1 MEKEAMIKSRRLAC
15 TFLAA
20 FLLVISKPSPG
31 IEDPA
36 GFYPFPVAEM
46 EEAAS
51 KWLKSKGFEVIRLSP
66 EGSRVQITGV
76 KGKEGWVIHLEPH
89 SPLASRVWAD
99 YRYDS
104 RSDITKRGE
113 FLEFLALYPD
123 GFFSGMAATPQTI
136 PVPILSQNEFVVCIK
151 AEREEKTFQFSGFIV
166 GSKGFI
172 LATAHDLKD
181 IHEATVTL
189 YDGREYKGKLV
200 KIDFDRDLALIDIGI
215 TCDSFISLDKSR
227 KLLGLGERVY
237 SVGCPM
243 NLKGTINSGL
253 INGPPRRV
261 GHLSLWQVAMVVLPG
276 GSGSP
281 VFDDRGNLV
290 AVVKGR
296 FRGTDSVGFLIPME
310 TVTEFLTEKDSL

>member
-1 MEKEAMIKSRRLAC
+1 MITSRKSAC
-15 TFLAA
+15 TLLAA

-31 IEDPA
+31 LENPA
-36 GFYPFPVAEM
+36 RCYPFPVAEM

-51 KWLKSKGFEVIRLSP
+51 KWLQSKGFEVTRLSP
-66 EGSRVQITGV
+66 EGSRVQLTGV
-76 KGKEGWVIHLEPH
+76 NGKECWVIHLEPH
-89 SPLASRVWAD
+89 SPLASRVSAD

-104 RSDITKRGE
+104 RSDSTKKGE
-113 FLEFLALYPD
+113 LLEFLALYPD
-123 GFFSGMAATPQTI
+123 GPFPGKAAAPQTI
-136 PVPILSQNEFVVCIK
+136 PVSILSQNEFVVCIK
-151 AEREEKTFQFSGFIV
+151 AEREERTFQFSGFII
-166 GSKGFI
+166 GSKGLI
-172 LATAHDLKD
+172 LATAHDLKN

-189 YDGREYKGKLV
+189 YDGREYKGRLV

-215 TCDSFISLDKSR
+215 PCDSFISLGKSR
-227 KLLGLGERVY
+227 NLLGLGERVY

-261 GHLSLWQVAMVVLPG
+261 GHLTLWQATMEVLPG

-281 VFDDRGNLV
+281 VFDVQGNLA

-296 FRGTDSVGFLIPME
+296 FRGTDSVGFLIPVG
-310 TVTEFLTEKDSL
+310 TVMEFLMEKDSL